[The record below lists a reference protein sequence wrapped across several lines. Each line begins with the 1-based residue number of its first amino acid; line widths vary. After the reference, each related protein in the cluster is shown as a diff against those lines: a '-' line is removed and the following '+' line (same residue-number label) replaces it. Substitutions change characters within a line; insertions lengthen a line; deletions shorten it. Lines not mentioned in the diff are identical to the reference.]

1 MANGR
6 LSFSIALNLASQGF
20 KQGAA
25 QVKNALRNIQY
36 QVLGMASALG
46 LGGIGLS
53 NLVSRFIDVARE
65 TNRARMALRNI
76 SADSAAFGVN
86 MNYLTNL
93 AQQYGQ
99 NLNTLTSNFSRFSA
113 ASNAAGV
120 GIKEQQEIYSSVTKA
135 ITAFGLSGE
144 EANLTFMA
152 LGQMMAKGKI
162 SSEELRRQMGERIP
176 TAMQA
181 MANAAG
187 VSIQQLDKMLKSGDI
202 YSKDILPKFAKELDK
217 LTGTINLDNLE
228 TSVNRLSTA
237 FIKLTEDL
245 RIGEFYKKLVDGAA
259 SALTKVQSLFTTF
272 AGIITGLLV
281 GKIIKGYVAY
291 SAAAVTSHNRAA
303 LSAQQSVWK
312 QELALSGLT
321 RKQQGELIKQRTA
334 TMVAY
339 QGMASSATKFAITA
353 KAALLGVKAAFMSI
367 APMAIIMAIGGIVG
381 KLIEARREA
390 AEIRK
395 LTAQYNDD
403 IARAGSDQTE
413 IVRIKA
419 IVSAL
424 NDKKRSNETIK
435 SLQTELMGIL
445 GMEVWNREEVN
456 AKLTTKIRLLK
467 EAARAEVAANKIA
480 NTESIISELAA
491 SVGLNSSDA
500 QNLVTK
506 LLRKGIN
513 IQSPGFGM
521 QRGKDASATYGALSD
536 LGIDTS
542 NIRETNKL
550 IDVLA
555 KTAKLNPLLNRAN
568 VDLQNAVAGGISTT
582 KTPTPSGG
590 GGGGITTG
598 GGGGGS
604 ADDAAEAALQALA
617 SSLSASSGDLLSPE
631 EVSKLAGI
639 KRYVPT
645 EGVRDTTFDY
655 KKSDLDILEEKKE
668 LLSDYIKNLKD
679 EAPHALGLIK
689 QKEGEL
695 TTLSEA
701 LKLQELK
708 DDIEKFKDEIDDL
721 NKDILLKSIDGFTGL
736 ANSID
741 SIANSWKRVA
751 SADMSGWERMVAIIN
766 AMGDSVKGITSAWET
781 YSTIKGLI
789 DAKEKASALQKV
801 ATATMEA
808 SAAGVEAEANIAA
821 GSAKTFNA
829 HAGIPFV
836 GIGIAAAGI
845 AAMIALIAKSR
856 NSIPKYADGGIIGGT
871 SYTGDKVL
879 GRFNSGEMVITRAD
893 QRNLNRAIKSGNFGG
908 GNVEFVIKG
917 KDLVGTLNQQQQR
930 ASRR

>member
-1 MANGR
+1 
-6 LSFSIALNLASQGF
+6 
-20 KQGAA
+20 
-25 QVKNALRNIQY
+25 
-36 QVLGMASALG
+36 
-46 LGGIGLS
+46 
-53 NLVSRFIDVARE
+53 
-65 TNRARMALRNI
+65 
-76 SADSAAFGVN
+76 
-86 MNYLTNL
+86 
-93 AQQYGQ
+93 
-99 NLNTLTSNFSRFSA
+99 
-113 ASNAAGV
+113 
-120 GIKEQQEIYSSVTKA
+120 
-135 ITAFGLSGE
+135 
-144 EANLTFMA
+144 
-152 LGQMMAKGKI
+152 
-162 SSEELRRQMGERIP
+162 
-176 TAMQA
+176 
-181 MANAAG
+181 
-187 VSIQQLDKMLKSGDI
+187 
-202 YSKDILPKFAKELDK
+202 
-217 LTGTINLDNLE
+217 
-228 TSVNRLSTA
+228 
-237 FIKLTEDL
+237 
-245 RIGEFYKKLVDGAA
+245 
-259 SALTKVQSLFTTF
+259 
-272 AGIITGLLV
+272 
-281 GKIIKGYVAY
+281 
-291 SAAAVTSHNRAA
+291 
-303 LSAQQSVWK
+303 
-312 QELALSGLT
+312 
-321 RKQQGELIKQRTA
+321 
-334 TMVAY
+334 
-339 QGMASSATKFAITA
+339 
-353 KAALLGVKAAFMSI
+353 
-367 APMAIIMAIGGIVG
+367 
-381 KLIEARREA
+381 
-390 AEIRK
+390 
-395 LTAQYNDD
+395 
-403 IARAGSDQTE
+403 
-413 IVRIKA
+413 
-419 IVSAL
+419 
-424 NDKKRSNETIK
+424 
-435 SLQTELMGIL
+435 
-445 GMEVWNREEVN
+445 
-456 AKLTTKIRLLK
+456 
-467 EAARAEVAANKIA
+467 
-480 NTESIISELAA
+480 
-491 SVGLNSSDA
+491 
-500 QNLVTK
+500 
-506 LLRKGIN
+506 
-513 IQSPGFGM
+513 M
-521 QRGKDASATYGALSD
+521 QRGKDASATYVALSD

-590 GGGGITTG
+590 GGGITTG
-598 GGGGGS
+598 GGGGGGQ
-604 ADDAAEAALQALA
+604 ADDAAEAALKALA
-617 SSLSASSGDLLSPE
+617 SSLSASSGGLLSPE

-639 KRYVPT
+639 KRNVPI

-679 EAPHALGLIK
+679 EAPHALELIK

-721 NKDILLKSIDGFTGL
+721 NNDILLKSIDGFTGL

-751 SADMSGWERMVAIIN
+751 SADMNGWERMVAIIN
-766 AMGDSVKGITSAWET
+766 AMGDSVKGITSAWEA

-856 NSIPKYADGGIIGGT
+856 NSIPKYAEGGIIGGT

>member
-53 NLVSRFIDVARE
+53 NLVSRFVDVARE

-187 VSIQQLDKMLKSGDI
+187 VSIQQLDKMLKNGEI

-237 FIKLTEDL
+237 FINLTEDL

-334 TMVAY
+334 AMVAY

-381 KLIEARREA
+381 KLIEARKESERIKNIYSEYRKDVEA
-390 AEIRK
+390 AGNDNRELIRIRS
-395 LTAQYNDD
+395 LLN
-403 IARAGSDQTE
+403 
-413 IVRIKA
+413 
-419 IVSAL
+419 L
-424 NDKKRSNETIK
+424 MNDKKTLHKDALAAQSQ
-435 SLQTELMGIL
+435 LLGIL
-445 GMEVWNREEVN
+445 GLEYKDRGLINDRLRV
-456 AKLTTKIRLLK
+456 KIGLLK
-467 EAARAEVAANKIA
+467 EAAKAETYANAYAGADKDVNDLARDKGLTRDEVRAMIGLYNKAGGGSNGIGTVALFLDKLGKGKGFQNFTGMYKSNEI
-480 NTESIISELAA
+480 ESFMRNIGA
-491 SVGLNSSDA
+491 LNSVMNDS
-500 QNLVTK
+500 NT
-506 LLRKGIN
+506 N
-513 IQSPGFGM
+513 IKSALTNSSNYE
-521 QRGKDASATYGALSD
+521 KIVASW
-536 LGIDTS
+536 
-542 NIRETNKL
+542 
-550 IDVLA
+550 
-555 KTAKLNPLLNRAN
+555 
-568 VDLQNAVAGGISTT
+568 GG
-582 KTPTPSGG
+582 SGG
-590 GGGGITTG
+590 STAGGGITTG
-598 GGGGGS
+598 GGGGNGGGG
-604 ADDAAEAALQALA
+604 ADKIVERILVDKLENIKIGNDFKIKFANKLPIQ
-617 SSLSASSGDLLSPE
+617 E
-631 EVSKLAGI
+631 E
-639 KRYVPT
+639 
-645 EGVRDTTFDY
+645 RDSTFDY

-679 EAPHALGLIK
+679 EAPHALELIK

-721 NKDILLKSIDGFTGL
+721 NNDILLKSIDGFTGL

-741 SIANSWKRVA
+741 SIANSWERVA

-856 NSIPKYADGGIIGGT
+856 NSIPKYAEGGIIGGT

>member
-76 SADSAAFGVN
+76 SGDSVAFGVN

-120 GIKEQQEIYSSVTKA
+120 DIKEQQEIYSSVTKA

-187 VSIQQLDKMLKSGDI
+187 VSIQQLDKMLKNGEI

-217 LTGTINLDNLE
+217 LTGNINLDNLE

-259 SALTKVQSLFTTF
+259 SALTKVQSLFSTF
-272 AGIITGLLV
+272 ISMVVGVGLVKL
-281 GKIIKGYVAY
+281 IRGYMTYQSAVVATY
-291 SAAAVTSHNRAA
+291 IRTEFAARKAQIVQEVAA
-303 LSAQQSVWK
+303 MN
-312 QELALSGLT
+312 LT
-321 RKQQGELIKQRTA
+321 RKQQVELTKQRLA
-334 TMVAY
+334 VFASY
-339 QGMASSATKFAITA
+339 QAQEGYVNKFLLTA
-353 KAALLGVKAAFMSI
+353 KNAYKSIQTALMSI
-367 APMAIIMAIGGIVG
+367 APMA
-381 KLIEARREA
+381 L
-390 AEIRK
+390 
-395 LTAQYNDD
+395 
-403 IARAGSDQTE
+403 
-413 IVRIKA
+413 
-419 IVSAL
+419 
-424 NDKKRSNETIK
+424 
-435 SLQTELMGIL
+435 LMGISALVGRFIELNKKAKETANIFLEYQKGFDAVNGGQEIEKLKQLKKLSDEYKGGKDGINHAQVELMNML
-445 GMEVWNREEVN
+445 GIQKGKEQQINQVIADRLVMLEATARFDYALQEKMDAETKKREILSKYGGAQEYNKKVIAFNKWQREEN
-456 AKLTTKIRLLK
+456 ALGKTNLNDESQIAFGKLFGVGKGQLLQDSK
-467 EAARAEVAANKIA
+467 AIAAYNKVLG
-480 NTESIISELAA
+480 ES
-491 SVGLNSSDA
+491 NA
-500 QNLVTK
+500 Q
-506 LLRKGIN
+506 
-513 IQSPGFGM
+513 M
-521 QRGKDASATYGALSD
+521 
-536 LGIDTS
+536 
-542 NIRETNKL
+542 
-550 IDVLA
+550 
-555 KTAKLNPLLNRAN
+555 
-568 VDLQNAVAGGISTT
+568 DLQKSIMLKYASKTTPGSTDVT
-582 KTPTPSGG
+582 SPSGG
-590 GGGGITTG
+590 GSGGSG
-598 GGGGGS
+598 GRS

-631 EVSKLAGI
+631 DVSKLAGI

-655 KKSDLDILEEKKE
+655 KKSDLDILEEKKQ
-668 LLSDYIKNLKD
+668 LLSDYIENLKD
-679 EAPHALGLIK
+679 KAPHALELIK

-708 DDIEKFKDEIDDL
+708 DDIKKFKDEIDDL
-721 NKDILLKSIDGFTGL
+721 NKDILLKSIDGFVDLT
-736 ANSID
+736 NSID
-741 SIANSWKRVA
+741 SIAKSWERVA

-766 AMGDSVKGITSAWET
+766 AMGETIKGVSSAWEA
-781 YSTIKGLI
+781 YSTIKELI

-801 ATATMEA
+801 ATATMQA
-808 SAAGVEAEANIAA
+808 SAAGVEAEANIVA

-856 NSIPKYADGGIIGGT
+856 NSIPKYAEGGIIGGT

>member
-1 MANGR
+1 
-6 LSFSIALNLASQGF
+6 
-20 KQGAA
+20 
-25 QVKNALRNIQY
+25 
-36 QVLGMASALG
+36 
-46 LGGIGLS
+46 
-53 NLVSRFIDVARE
+53 
-65 TNRARMALRNI
+65 
-76 SADSAAFGVN
+76 
-86 MNYLTNL
+86 
-93 AQQYGQ
+93 
-99 NLNTLTSNFSRFSA
+99 
-113 ASNAAGV
+113 
-120 GIKEQQEIYSSVTKA
+120 
-135 ITAFGLSGE
+135 
-144 EANLTFMA
+144 
-152 LGQMMAKGKI
+152 
-162 SSEELRRQMGERIP
+162 
-176 TAMQA
+176 
-181 MANAAG
+181 
-187 VSIQQLDKMLKSGDI
+187 MLKNGDI

-245 RIGEFYKKLVDGAA
+245 RIGEFYKKLVDGATN
-259 SALTKVQSLFTTF
+259 ALSNIQSLLTTF
-272 AGIITGLLV
+272 AGVVV
-281 GKIIKGYVAY
+281 GGILSKLIKGYITY
-291 SAAAVTSHNRAA
+291 SAAAVASHNRVA
-303 LSAQQSVWK
+303 LSAQQSVWR

-321 RKQQGELIKQRTA
+321 KAQQRELIKQRTSV
-334 TMVAY
+334 M
-339 QGMASSATKFAITA
+339 MAFQASEGAAKKFAITA
-353 KAALLGVKAAFMSI
+353 NAAWKTVKAAFMSI
-367 APMAIIMAIGGIVG
+367 APMALLMAIGAIVG
-381 KLIEARREA
+381 KIIEARRES
-390 AEIRK
+390 E
-395 LTAQYNDD
+395 
-403 IARAGSDQTE
+403 
-413 IVRIKA
+413 RIKNIYSEYRKDVEA
-419 IVSAL
+419 AGNDNRELIRIRSL
-424 NDKKRSNETIK
+424 LNLMNDKKTLHKDALEAQSQ
-435 SLQTELMGIL
+435 LLGIL
-445 GMEVWNREEVN
+445 GLEYKDRGLINDRLRV
-456 AKLTTKIRLLK
+456 KIGLLK
-467 EAARAEVAANKIA
+467 EAAKAETYANAYAGADKDINDLARDKGLTRDEVRAMIGLYNKAGGGSNGIGTVALFLDKLGKGKGFQNFTGMYKSNEI
-480 NTESIISELAA
+480 ESFMRNIGA
-491 SVGLNSSDA
+491 LNSVMNDS
-500 QNLVTK
+500 NT
-506 LLRKGIN
+506 N
-513 IQSPGFGM
+513 IKSALTNSSNYE
-521 QRGKDASATYGALSD
+521 KIVASWGGS
-536 LGIDTS
+536 GGS
-542 NIRETNKL
+542 
-550 IDVLA
+550 
-555 KTAKLNPLLNRAN
+555 TA
-568 VDLQNAVAGGISTT
+568 DGGITT
-582 KTPTPSGG
+582 GSGG
-590 GGGGITTG
+590 GGGQ
-598 GGGGGS
+598 

-631 EVSKLAGI
+631 AVSKLAGI

-679 EAPHALGLIK
+679 EAPHALELIK

-721 NKDILLKSIDGFTGL
+721 NNDILLKSIDGFTGL

-751 SADMSGWERMVAIIN
+751 SADMNGWERMVAIIN
-766 AMGDSVKGITSAWET
+766 AMGDSVKGITSAWEA
-781 YSTIKGLI
+781 YLTIKGLI

-917 KDLVGTLNQQQQR
+917 KDLVGTFNQQQQR